1 MGVNLDGSDLSR
13 ESLKEMEKFINFELL
28 KYLLRMLLIKYKLDL
43 YSDEEKDQC
52 CMKLMVEYKMNKSFQ
67 DVKVRFGSQIYRLWD
82 F

>member
-43 YSDEEKDQC
+43 YSDEEKD
-52 CMKLMVEYKMNKSFQ
+52 
-67 DVKVRFGSQIYRLWD
+67 
-82 F
+82 